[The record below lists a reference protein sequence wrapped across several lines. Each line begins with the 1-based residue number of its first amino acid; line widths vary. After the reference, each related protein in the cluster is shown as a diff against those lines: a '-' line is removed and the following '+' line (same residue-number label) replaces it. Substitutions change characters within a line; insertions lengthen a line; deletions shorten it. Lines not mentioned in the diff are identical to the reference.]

1 MSRMAYA
8 DSPYIGRFAPSP
20 TGPLHF
26 GSLVA
31 ALGSCLQAQVNHGQW
46 HLRME
51 DLDQPRCLP
60 GMADTILHTLEQ
72 FGFEWDGAV
81 VYQSQ
86 QQSDY
91 QIALDQLQATGQLY
105 GCACTRSE
113 IADSSLHGIEG
124 MVYPGTCRQ
133 GRPPGRVARALRV
146 RTDNHPI
153 CFDDRLQGRVCQRL
167 QHDLGDFV
175 VRRADGIFAYQL
187 AVVVDDARLGV
198 TEVVR
203 GADLLASTPRQIYL
217 QNLLHLPTPSY
228 LHLPVAVNAAGQ
240 KLSKQTNA
248 AALNPHMPLPEMCRA
263 MAFLGYPVPTEVET
277 LAGFWDWA
285 MSAWRLQQRL
295 GKGGGTGYTAV

>member
-1 MSRMAYA
+1 MARMVRA

-31 ALGSCLQAQVNHGQW
+31 ALGSYLQARMNHGQW

-51 DLDQPRCLP
+51 DLDTPRCMP
-60 GMADTILHTLEQ
+60 GTADAILHALER

-86 QQSDY
+86 RQPAY
-91 QIALDQLQATGQLY
+91 RAALDHLQATGQIY
-105 GCACTRSE
+105 GCACTRRE

-124 MVYPGTCRQ
+124 VVYPGTCRH
-133 GRPPGRVARALRV
+133 GVPPGRAVRAQRV
-146 RTDNHPI
+146 RTDNTRI
-153 CFDDRLQGRVCQRL
+153 CFDDLLQGRVCQQL
-167 QHDLGDFV
+167 QTDLGDFV
-175 VRRADGIFAYQL
+175 VLRADGIFAYQL
-187 AVVVDDARLGV
+187 AVVVDDAELGV

-217 QNLLHLPTPSY
+217 QNLLGLPNPAY
-228 LHLPVAVNAAGQ
+228 LHLPVALNAAGQ

-248 AALNPHMPLPEMCRA
+248 PALNPRHALPELCRA
-263 MAFLGYPVPTEVET
+263 MAFLNHPVPDEVGT
-277 LAGFWDWA
+277 LDEFWRWA
-285 MSAWRLQQRL
+285 RSVWRPQQLLR
-295 GKGGGTGYTAV
+295 TGL